1 MADKIVTSF
10 ENKWFRPVEIDK
22 NLKYSLHNDVLIIRL
37 DYKIDTIIPK
47 SSLYSTITKS
57 SRVKI
62 TYRDVLTGQLT
73 SRDTRYVPKIA
84 SAINLSAITT
94 TLNSGASGCPVIDL
108 GSNAVVG
115 MISSQTGEYSNMTI
129 CIPITTINNIIETAD
144 FNDVNNYDDEAYQ
157 FLNIST
163 EILTPTIINSV
174 PSIYS
179 N

>member
-1 MADKIVTSF
+1 M
-10 ENKWFRPVEIDK
+10 
-22 NLKYSLHNDVLIIRL
+22 
-37 DYKIDTIIPK
+37 
-47 SSLYSTITKS
+47 
-57 SRVKI
+57 
-62 TYRDVLTGQLT
+62 
-73 SRDTRYVPKIA
+73 
-84 SAINLSAITT
+84 
-94 TLNSGASGCPVIDL
+94 NSGASGCPVIDL

-174 PSIYS
+174 YQYVAIDEEGKVRGEVVTGTHPEPIQVMMNYYHLISF
-179 N
+179 